1 MDLNKSLLD
10 LLQKSP
16 QAKSPIA
23 SPLPRSPAAF
33 TAAGGGRVSGQSS
46 LLALLQQTGS
56 QDTTPV
62 KPAAAECSRP
72 TVPHLQSAQDLVA
85 KLTSLASPG
94 SVEPSNYK
102 VEVEDVPE
110 SPGTELGAGAATA
123 AAASSTSKELNP
135 SMFKIVNPFDHLSAT
150 TPRPKRAK
158 TGSEDEGS
166 SGLSKSQALPAVS
179 VPVAEMINGHEG
191 QVGAGKNQLL
201 DSLLFDGKKD
211 VDVPSA
217 PLVPAVPAE
226 QSDKYTIPQTA
237 FMSYT
242 IPHLSST
249 SIPALAAH
257 TEVRPI
263 TRQKRTYD
271 PTERQIIAATMRYV
285 AYALP
290 ETSATPGIRLIDQ
303 ENGAMCLLRSEYK
316 EKIVNLEFWHGKGKS
331 DGIDA
336 RLRVTNSV
344 GAVYVY
350 QVTGELKGDNE
361 PYVVELGFEGDPAEI
376 AVKPRARWNPINS
389 DAVGVSFGMYLYNI
403 PEFARNVIRRD
414 GLPEGVADDVQVIC
428 ADKSLKDFAFS
439 DDGSTIATVDK
450 LAIKLWPQ
458 DASSGSDQRIMQCVP
473 ELVYT
478 AITSD
483 KLTSVRFIDVDDKG
497 PARYLLVGARH
508 NHDLQLWDIELGTC
522 VQQLSFASEETNR
535 MACIGYH
542 QATQTV
548 VVSCAARK
556 SLYFLHLTAPA
567 RAGQEGMSQAE
578 YCRHVSKK
586 AQEITV
592 HDANVRSAAFEYV
605 AENRFDTD
613 PAATSAPSTCFGFQ
627 IEESYDD
634 ANAFEMFV
642 YHEGGFTAFG
652 CQSSLFTPGAAPT
665 LQGTKLDPE
674 SEPARRKNK
683 PRKLALDR
691 RVAPGDEDLG
701 VTTSISAT
709 RPTSSSAA
717 ESQLTEAELQRRR
730 SSIMITESVEQ
741 IRSPTATRTPQ
752 PDDLVL
758 AAAWVS
764 ATEGPENVVAEV
776 VRQLEEK
783 EAAQETEPAGES
795 TVESYVSA
803 SESAAEPASVPSVT
817 SSGTM
822 TNVDMTAVTEGLK
835 ALELNLQTKLDNAF
849 TAQARRLEEDRLV
862 QAAADQARQETIL
875 KVVSETL
882 SKNTGKLIQT
892 TINNTIQ
899 QQVLPALSTLVNAS
913 LEQNLTK
920 ALKDP
925 LEKALPKELF
935 AVVNASVQQALT
947 QPELT
952 ASIATAVG
960 KPLVGA
966 VETSFKAEML
976 KLVGD
981 IEQKAVREIQAVRA
995 EAEQQR
1001 AADGVKIDALTAS
1014 VGRMEGLLQA
1024 LMERE
1029 ATATPA
1035 AVSAKEK
1042 SEADQLEDL
1051 IAAGAWEDAFSLWIQ
1066 SENVGGLFGAIAAR
1080 FQPEILEDVLQIHLL
1095 SFLHVVSLDMDDRSE
1110 LRLLW
1115 LEKAMSLLKDGDAQI
1130 KQIAPK
1136 ILGQVAERLDDGYT
1150 RLASKGMKGVILRR
1164 LAAVIDK
1171 MQSFAAL

>member
-23 SPLPRSPAAF
+23 SPLPRSPAAV
-33 TAAGGGRVSGQSS
+33 TAAGGGRGSGQSS
-46 LLALLQQTGS
+46 LLALLQQTGA

-62 KPAAAECSRP
+62 KPAAAEGSRP
-72 TVPHLQSAQDLVA
+72 TVPHLESAQDLVA

-94 SVEPSNYK
+94 PVEPPKYN
-102 VEVEDVPE
+102 VEVDDAPE
-110 SPGTELGAGAATA
+110 SPGTELGAGASA
-123 AAASSTSKELNP
+123 AAPSTSKDLNP
-135 SMFKIVNPFDHLSAT
+135 AMFKVVNPFDHLSAT
-150 TPRPKRAK
+150 NPKPKRAK
-158 TGSEDEGS
+158 TGSEDEGR
-166 SGLSKSQALPAVS
+166 SGLSKSQTLPAVS
-179 VPVAEMINGHEG
+179 APVAEMINGHEG
-191 QVGAGKNQLL
+191 QVGAERNQLL
-201 DSLLFDGKKD
+201 DSFLFDGKNAA
-211 VDVPSA
+211 VSSA

-226 QSDKYTIPQTA
+226 QSEKYAIPQTA

-242 IPHLSST
+242 LPHLSST
-249 SIPALAAH
+249 SIPALTAH

-271 PTERQIIAATMRYV
+271 PTERQIIAATIRYV

-316 EKIVNLEFWHGKGKS
+316 EKIVNLTFWHGEGKS
-331 DGIDA
+331 DGIVA

-350 QVTGELKGDNE
+350 KITGELKGDNE
-361 PYVVELGFEGDPAEI
+361 PYVVELGFEGDSAEI

-403 PEFARNVIRRD
+403 PEFAREVIRRD
-414 GLPEGVADDVQVIC
+414 GLPEGVAGDVQVIC

-458 DASSGSDQRIMQCVP
+458 DATSGSDQRIMQCVP
-473 ELVYT
+473 ELAYT

-483 KLTSVRFIDVDDKG
+483 KLTSVRFIDVDDKR

-522 VQQLSFASEETNR
+522 VQQLSFPSEETNR
-535 MACIGYH
+535 MACVGYH

-548 VVSCAARK
+548 VISCAARK

-605 AENRFDTD
+605 AEYRFDTD

-652 CQSSLFTPGAAPT
+652 CQSLLSAPAAAPT

-674 SEPARRKNK
+674 AEPARRKNK
-683 PRKLALDR
+683 PRKLALHR

-741 IRSPTATRTPQ
+741 VRSPTATRTPQ

-758 AAAWVS
+758 AAAGVS
-764 ATEGPENVVAEV
+764 ATEGPEMLVEEV

-783 EAAQETEPAGES
+783 EAVQETES
-795 TVESYVSA
+795 
-803 SESAAEPASVPSVT
+803 ASVPPVIASAT
-817 SSGTM
+817 A

-835 ALELNLQTKLDNAF
+835 ALELNLQTKIDNAF
-849 TAQARRLEEDRLV
+849 AAQARRLEEDRLV

-899 QQVLPALSTLVNAS
+899 QQVLPALSTLVGAS
-913 LEQNLTK
+913 LEHNMTK

-935 AVVNASVQQALT
+935 AVINASVQQALT
-947 QPELT
+947 QPEFT
-952 ASIATAVG
+952 ASIAAAVG

-981 IEQKAVREIQAVRA
+981 IEQKALREIQAVRA
-995 EAEQQR
+995 EAEQQS

-1014 VGRMEGLLQA
+1014 VGRMEGMLLS
-1024 LMERE
+1024 LLERE

-1035 AVSAKEK
+1035 AMPAKEK

-1066 SENVGGLFGAIAAR
+1066 SENVGGLFGAVAAR
-1080 FQPEILEDVLQIHLL
+1080 FQPAILQDVLQIHLL
-1095 SFLHVVSLDMDDRSE
+1095 SFLHVVSLDMDDHPE

-1115 LEKAMSLLKDGDAQI
+1115 FEKAMSLLKDGDAQI
-1130 KQIAPK
+1130 QQIAPK
-1136 ILGQVAERLDDGYT
+1136 ILGQVAERLDEAYA
-1150 RLASKGMKGVILRR
+1150 RLASKGMRGVILRR